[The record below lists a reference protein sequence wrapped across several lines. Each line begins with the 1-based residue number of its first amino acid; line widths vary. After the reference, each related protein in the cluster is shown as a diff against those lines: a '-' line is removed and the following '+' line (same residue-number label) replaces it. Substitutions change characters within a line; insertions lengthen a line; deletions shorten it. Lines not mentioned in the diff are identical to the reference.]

1 LFFTTGGKLQNVL
14 RVEEMALLT
23 DEELVET
30 LETQLPALLERH
42 PELEMRVYAT
52 FMRMFATKQ
61 EVAAVLTE
69 LREFRAEFDA
79 SRLEVN
85 SRFEKI
91 DSRFEQIDSQFKQVD
106 SRFEQIDSQFKQVD
120 SRFEQVD
127 SRFEQVDS
135 RFEQIDSRFEKM
147 DSRFEQVDSRFEK
160 MDQRFSDLKDWV
172 EMIIGRFQTRSGRK
186 LEDVVAGTMRVVLG
200 RDDIRSENVRLR
212 QSLEDTKGLIG
223 PAGRR
228 YEVDILV
235 DNSTLMV
242 FEVKSV
248 CEVEDVDRFGDK
260 VALMRE
266 QHPEQAIEGV
276 IVTMAPLNE
285 VEARCAEWGIRLVH

>member
-1 LFFTTGGKLQNVL
+1 
-14 RVEEMALLT
+14 MALLT

-42 PELEMRVYAT
+42 PELEIRIYTT
-52 FMRMFATKQ
+52 FIRMFASKQ
-61 EVAAVLTE
+61 EVAAVLSE

-79 SRLEVN
+79 SRLE
-85 SRFEKI
+85 
-91 DSRFEQIDSQFKQVD
+91 
-106 SRFEQIDSQFKQVD
+106 VD

-135 RFEQIDSRFEKM
+135 RFEQ
-147 DSRFEQVDSRFEK
+147 

-172 EMIIGRFQTRSGRK
+172 EMIVGRFQTRSGRK
-186 LEDVVAGTMRVVLG
+186 LEDVVAGTMRLVLG
-200 RDDIRSENVRLR
+200 RDDILSENVRLR
-212 QSLEDTKGLIG
+212 QPLEDRDGMIG
-223 PAGRR
+223 PSGRR

-235 DNSTLMV
+235 DNGTLLM

-260 VALMRE
+260 VELMRAL
-266 QHPEQAIEGV
+266 HSEQAVEGV
-276 IVTMAPLNE
+276 IVTMAPLSE
-285 VEARCAEWGIRLVH
+285 VEARCAEWGIKLVH

>member
-1 LFFTTGGKLQNVL
+1 
-14 RVEEMALLT
+14 MALLT

-42 PELEMRVYAT
+42 PELEMRVYMT

-61 EVAAVLTE
+61 EVAAVLSE

-79 SRLEVN
+79 SRLEV
-85 SRFEKI
+85 
-91 DSRFEQIDSQFKQVD
+91 
-106 SRFEQIDSQFKQVD
+106 D

-127 SRFEQVDS
+127 SRFEQ
-135 RFEQIDSRFEKM
+135 
-147 DSRFEQVDSRFEK
+147 

-172 EMIIGRFQTRSGRK
+172 EMIVGRFQTRSGRK
-186 LEDVVAGTMRVVLG
+186 LEDVVAGTMRLVLG

-212 QSLEDTKGLIG
+212 QPLEDSKGMIG
-223 PAGRR
+223 PSGRR

-260 VALMRE
+260 VALMRA
-266 QHPEQAIEGV
+266 QHSEQAVEGV

>member
-1 LFFTTGGKLQNVL
+1 
-14 RVEEMALLT
+14 MALLT

-79 SRLEVN
+79 SRLEV
-85 SRFEKI
+85 
-91 DSRFEQIDSQFKQVD
+91 
-106 SRFEQIDSQFKQVD
+106 
-120 SRFEQVD
+120 
-127 SRFEQVDS
+127 DS
-135 RFEQIDSRFEKM
+135 RFEQIDSRFKQV

-172 EMIIGRFQTRSGRK
+172 EMIVGRFQTRSGRK
-186 LEDVVAGTMRVVLG
+186 LEDVVAGTMRLVLG

-212 QSLEDTKGLIG
+212 QPLEDSKGMIG

-260 VALMRE
+260 VALMRA
-266 QHPEQAIEGV
+266 QHSEQAVEGV

-285 VEARCAEWGIRLVH
+285 AEARCAEWGIRLVH